1 MESNLDKIELRD
13 YYEKVVTLLEY
24 KKELLQKYYDT
35 TENEHNLYVL
45 DYLLTNK
52 LVNIKKV

>member
-24 KKELLQKYYDT
+24 KKELLQEYYDT
-35 TENEHNLYVL
+35 TDNEHNLYVL